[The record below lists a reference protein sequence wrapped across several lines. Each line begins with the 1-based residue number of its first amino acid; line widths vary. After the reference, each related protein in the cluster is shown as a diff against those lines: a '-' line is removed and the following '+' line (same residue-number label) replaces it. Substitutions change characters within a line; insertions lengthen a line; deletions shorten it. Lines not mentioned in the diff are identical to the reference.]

1 MKKVAFI
8 LIIIGV
14 VIVIGCCLQSCG
26 GEQKASE
33 REDVWYVDTVSV
45 IKVPFQRTG
54 GDLIEIQVSLNGVP
68 MNMWWDSGA
77 STSCISALELLQL
90 AKQGRITL
98 DDYQREVATRIAD
111 GSTSYNM
118 MFNIKELYIEAKDN
132 KHLILNNID
141 VLVSPNEGAPLLLG
155 QNVMMNLPKYVIN
168 DAEGVIEFEEQ

>member
-1 MKKVAFI
+1 MKKVAII

-14 VIVIGCCLQSCG
+14 VIAAGCYLQSCG
-26 GEQKASE
+26 GDQKASE
-33 REDVWYVDTVSV
+33 REDVWSVDTVSV

-77 STSCISALELLQL
+77 STSSISALELLQL

-98 DDYQREVATRIAD
+98 DDYQRDVTTRIAD
-111 GSTSYNM
+111 GSTSTSL

-132 KHLILNNID
+132 KHLIINNIN